1 MNSVIA
7 TSKRSNTMGNLHY
20 DYECKKTMTS
30 LGKRINIDEE
40 WIDSINDFFG
50 DEGYEP
56 LLHWTKR
63 FIRVTHN
70 VDISDAQAWMSMYH
84 MLSYGVPQALRDD
97 DVDEETNI
105 VTKTA
110 GAVADVVT
118 SGKNTIWGSSDTEE
132 EETPDAE

>member
-1 MNSVIA
+1 VNSVIA
-7 TSKRSNTMGNLHY
+7 TSKRRNSMGNLHY

-50 DEGYEP
+50 DEGYES

-70 VDISDAQAWMSMYH
+70 VEISDAQAWMSMYH

-97 DVDEETNI
+97 DIDEETNI

-110 GAVADVVT
+110 NVVADAVT
-118 SGKNTIWGSSDTEE
+118 SGKKTIWGSSDAE
-132 EETPDAE
+132 EETSDAE